1 MAGIGL
7 GATWERAGDLGIA
20 NGDAGGQRASWAD
33 NLRWFVCSWGRRK
46 PVYVVLAEE
55 DASARRTIATTL
67 RASGYEVV
75 ETRDGADLVD
85 LLRAWYYPGTHAAR
99 VDVIVANAG
108 LFPGESP
115 TDRTLRALPREASAT
130 PVVWV
135 GRLQGPRD
143 GERCD
148 ADDVRDA
155 VARLVGKNRPPR

>member
-7 GATWERAGDLGIA
+7 GVKWARAGDVSVA
-20 NGDAGGQRASWAD
+20 NDAEDGQRASWAE

-46 PVYVVLAEE
+46 PVYVVLAEK
-55 DASARRTIATTL
+55 DSSARRTIATTL

-108 LFPGESP
+108 LFPGDAP
-115 TDRTLRALPREASAT
+115 NDRTLRALPRAAGAT

-135 GRLQGPRD
+135 GRLEGPRE
-143 GERCD
+143 GESCD

-155 VARLVGKNRPPR
+155 VARLVGKDRPPR